1 MICLPRFTVGLLKAL
16 TPRISWTRNLF
27 LPNRGCTHLYI
38 DDSAA
43 TSVRTWQGL
52 EAGSLD
58 LPDWVGRRLSDS
70 VDGTLTL
77 RAAIIHYRGTTV
89 TDPGGG
95 GNARRHIMVGGS
107 TSW

>member
-1 MICLPRFTVGLLKAL
+1 MEPLSARSSSSNSLLK
-16 TPRISWTRNLF
+16 P
-27 LPNRGCTHLYI
+27 LPCSIVELPDT
-38 DDSAA
+38 
-43 TSVRTWQGL
+43 TSVGTWQGL

-58 LPDWVGRRLSDS
+58 LPDWVGECLIGS

-95 GNARRHIMVGGS
+95 GNAQRHIMIGGG
-107 TSW
+107 T